1 MQGCTQAFARL
12 ENAGLHR
19 VRDGL
24 CWELGSRLLLEWWGG
39 GDCVVLFMGPLRR
52 MRREAGGG
60 RGGSEGMPVW
70 ERESVRMSRGQTAP
84 RITPR
89 LSPTSSCLPASVNF
103 AGPTR
108 RAAQVSARVGFL
120 TSGHRPAQ
128 RLPATANGCI
138 RTSGA
143 RADSNAMA

>member
-24 CWELGSRLLLEWWGG
+24 CWDLGSRLLLEWWGG
-39 GDCVVLFMGPLRR
+39 GDCDVLFMGPLRR

-60 RGGSEGMPVW
+60 GSEGMPVL
-70 ERESVRMSRGQTAP
+70 REGVRMSRGQTAP

-138 RTSGA
+138 RSSDA
-143 RADSNAMA
+143 MADSNAMA